1 MSASLRAGSAA
12 RPSRPRIFWA
22 PIAALPRLVGTRIG
36 PDTSQ
41 PAALFTRIPQEAA
54 ASQTEARLTATV
66 AALPAPP
73 SAGQESGP
81 ATGVLLASA
90 ESSMPGSK
98 RTSIITVLVIV
109 MIAMGLLLTL
119 ACVNVANLLLA
130 HGVARRGELG
140 VRIALGASRARV
152 VRQLLTESLSL
163 GLLGG
168 AAGLMITLWLLPVL
182 TRVTGAPATLDVA
195 PDLRVLG
202 FLIAVSIAAG
212 IGAGL
217 APARHAADDDVSSV
231 LKAGHRGGGAAGLH
245 RMRSI
250 FVGVQAAASIVLVV
264 LAALLTRGMVAAT
277 RVDVGFAADQ
287 VLTAVPTFPAG
298 QTGSFAVEAYFDSA
312 IERLGAVPGI
322 TGSALATFPPYG
334 GGSRVTVFNRAD
346 GRYTINHNDTSA
358 DYFRTLGLRVL
369 RGRTYTADEVRD
381 GARLAV
387 ISEAVAHDFFPGEDP
402 IGQPLSRVVED
413 DRTTLIVGVVSNA
426 ITMRLRERS
435 EAAIYH
441 PIADRK
447 GARLLIRTASPSS
460 QVAAV
465 RTALQSLDNRV
476 RLEVVPVAEGLDR
489 QLTESRV
496 LASLAAT
503 LAGVALCLAM
513 VGLHGVTTF
522 VVSQR
527 RQEIA
532 LRVALGAT
540 DRDVLRLLLGDSLR
554 PVTIGLGAGVLI
566 ALAGSRVIAG
576 ALYGVGP
583 SDPIAFAA
591 SVAILL
597 VSVLPAIL
605 GPARRA
611 TTVDPAGVL
620 KSV

>member
-1 MSASLRAGSAA
+1 
-12 RPSRPRIFWA
+12 
-22 PIAALPRLVGTRIG
+22 
-36 PDTSQ
+36 
-41 PAALFTRIPQEAA
+41 
-54 ASQTEARLTATV
+54 
-66 AALPAPP
+66 
-73 SAGQESGP
+73 
-81 ATGVLLASA
+81 
-90 ESSMPGSK
+90 
-98 RTSIITVLVIV
+98 
-109 MIAMGLLLTL
+109 MGLLLTL

-245 RMRSI
+245 RMRSV

-334 GGSRVTVFNRAD
+334 GGSRVTVFNGAD

-369 RGRTYTADEVRD
+369 RGRTYTADEVRA

-387 ISEAVAHDFFPGEDP
+387 ISEAVAHDFFPGDDP
-402 IGQPLSRVVED
+402 IGQPLSRVIED

-441 PIADRK
+441 PITDRK
-447 GARLLIRTASPSS
+447 GARLLIRAASPSS

-465 RTALQSLDNRV
+465 RAALQSLDNRV
-476 RLEVVPVAEGLDR
+476 RLDVVPVSEGLDR
-489 QLTESRV
+489 QLSESRV
-496 LASLAAT
+496 LASLAAM

-522 VVSQR
+522 VVGQR

-591 SVAILL
+591 SVAILMA
-597 VSVLPAIL
+597 SVLPAIL